1 MKRLLIILSALL
13 LIIAVSCSNDTPAAP
28 SAGLDGA
35 DISITIPSVDEDNF
49 VPDEYAAV
57 YNSLV
62 AAINTSADIG
72 SSSTY
77 TNGYDA
83 EGNRLYSEENGI
95 FTIGIAGDVLK
106 VGDEVEYEGGAEYIT
121 VNGRQYKRDSK
132 TGADYINDF
141 NAMMDNRLV
150 EIVSSTKADSTYRR
164 LVFDIPVL
172 DDEGK
177 MTAEM
182 EEITVTVDCSSL
194 WSMSSTTYAN
204 REIKRVDTAKTT
216 YDLSKDANGITSMT
230 MYEYKVSQSEDGS
243 NPMVSTYVLEV
254 THDGETSA
262 YAYYY

>member
-1 MKRLLIILSALL
+1 MKRLLVILSALL
-13 LIIAVSCSNDTPAAP
+13 LIVAVSCSNDTPAAP

-35 DISITIPSVDEDNF
+35 DISITIPSVDEDNV

-57 YNSLV
+57 YRNLITAV
-62 AAINTSADIG
+62 GVSADVG
-72 SSSTY
+72 SYSSY

-83 EGNRLYSEENGI
+83 EGNRIYSEENDVY
-95 FTIGIAGDVLK
+95 TVGIAGDVLK
-106 VGDEVEYEGGAEYIT
+106 VGDEVEYEGGEYIT
-121 VNGRQYKRDSK
+121 VNGRQYKRESK

-141 NAMMDNRLV
+141 NDMMNNRLV
-150 EIVSSTKADSTYRR
+150 DLVSSRKADSTYRR
-164 LVFDIPVL
+164 LGFDIPVL

-177 MTAEM
+177 MTADTEK
-182 EEITVTVDCSSL
+182 ITVTVDCSSL
-194 WSMSSTTYAN
+194 WSLSTTTYAN
-204 REIKRVDTAKTT
+204 GEIKRVDTIKTT
-216 YDLSKDANGITSMT
+216 YDLSKAANGITSMT